1 MAVFHPHI
9 HFNGNAEVAFGF
21 YQTVFGGTISRLL
34 RYRDLSTS
42 AFPFPDKEGN
52 KIMYIA
58 LSVGSVTRLMG
69 SDVLEAMGRV
79 DEIDNRTS
87 ISIQATSREE
97 ADNIFN
103 GLSDGGDIT
112 MPLSDGP
119 YGSYFGMFTDKF
131 GIQWMIDYTIN
142 TP

>member
-9 HFNGNAEVAFGF
+9 HFNGNAEEAFGF
-21 YQTVFGGTISRLL
+21 YQTVFGGNFSRLL

-52 KIMYIA
+52 KIMFIA
-58 LSVGSVTRLMG
+58 LSVGNDTQLKG

-79 DEIDNRTS
+79 EEIDNRTS
-87 ISIQATSREE
+87 ISIQAASREE
-97 ADNIFN
+97 ADKIFK
-103 GLSDGGDIT
+103 GLSAGGDIT

-131 GIQWMIDYTIN
+131 GIQWMIDHPTGN
-142 TP
+142 